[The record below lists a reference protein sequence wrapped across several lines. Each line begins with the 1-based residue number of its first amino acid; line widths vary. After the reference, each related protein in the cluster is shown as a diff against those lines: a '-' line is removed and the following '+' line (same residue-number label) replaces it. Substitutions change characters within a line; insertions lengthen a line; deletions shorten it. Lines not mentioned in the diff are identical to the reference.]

1 MKEEIIQKIKEAG
14 VPEAEVNNFYEL
26 LSEQVLDLLFEDLG
40 EKSSDEE
47 LQVIEQRI
55 KEAKSVEHFESIIKE
70 LAFTAYGEEAT
81 TEINNMYLDLIDSF
95 KKNIEDAKALIE
107 RANSGDADAKA
118 LLEKATNTDEYKSIM
133 GEE

>member
-26 LSEQVLDLLFEDLG
+26 LSEQVLDLLFEDLS

-95 KKNIEDAKALIE
+95 KKNIEEAKALIE

>member
-1 MKEEIIQKIKEAG
+1 MKDEIIQKIKEAE
-14 VPEAEVNNFYEL
+14 VPEAEVETFYEL
-26 LSEQVLDLLFEDLG
+26 LSEQVLDLLFEDLT

-55 KEAKSVEHFESIIKE
+55 KEAKSVEHYESIIKE

-81 TEINNMYLDLIDSF
+81 TEITNMYYDLIDAF
-95 KKNIEDAKALIE
+95 QKNVAEAKALIE
-107 RANSGDADAKA
+107 KANSGDPDAKS
-118 LLEKATNTDEYKSIM
+118 LLEKAMKTDEYKSIM

>member
-14 VPEAEVNNFYEL
+14 VPETEVETFYEL
-26 LSEQVLDLLFEDLG
+26 LSEQVLDLLFEDLS

-47 LQVIEQRI
+47 LQIIEQRI

-70 LAFTAYGEEAT
+70 LAYTAYGEEAT
-81 TEINNMYLDLIDSF
+81 TEISNMYLDLIDSF
-95 KKNIEDAKALIE
+95 KKSIEDAKALIE
-107 RANSGDADAKA
+107 RANSGDTQAQTLLNKA
-118 LLEKATNTDEYKSIM
+118 IGTDEYKRIM

>member
-26 LSEQVLDLLFEDLG
+26 LSEQVLDLLFEDLS

>member
-1 MKEEIIQKIKEAG
+1 MKEEIIQEIKEAG

>member
-1 MKEEIIQKIKEAG
+1 MKDEIIQKIKEAG

-26 LSEQVLDLLFEDLG
+26 LSEQVLDLLFEDLS

>member
-14 VPEAEVNNFYEL
+14 VPEAEVSNFYEL
-26 LSEQVLDLLFEDLG
+26 LSEQVLDLLFEDLS

>member
-1 MKEEIIQKIKEAG
+1 
-14 VPEAEVNNFYEL
+14 
-26 LSEQVLDLLFEDLG
+26 QVLDLLFEDLG

-95 KKNIEDAKALIE
+95 KKNIEEAKALIE

>member
-26 LSEQVLDLLFEDLG
+26 LSEQVLDLLFEDLS

-47 LQVIEQRI
+47 FQVIEQRI

-70 LAFTAYGEEAT
+70 LAFTAYGEDAT
-81 TEINNMYLDLIDSF
+81 AEIFHMYEDLIDTF
-95 KKNIEDAKALIE
+95 KKNIEDAKGLIE
-107 RANSGDADAKA
+107 RANSGDTDAKT
-118 LLEKATNTDEYKSIM
+118 LLDKAMNTDEYKSII

>member
-14 VPEAEVNNFYEL
+14 VPEAEVENFYEL
-26 LSEQVLDLLFEDLG
+26 LSEQVMDLLFEDLT

-47 LQVIEQRI
+47 LEVIESRI
-55 KEAKSVEHFESIIKE
+55 KEAKSVEHYESIIKE

-81 TEINNMYLDLIDSF
+81 TEITNMYYDLIDAF
-95 KKNIEDAKALIE
+95 QKNVAEAKALIE
-107 RANSGDADAKA
+107 KANSGDPDARSLLDKA
-118 LLEKATNTDEYKSIM
+118 MKTDEYKSIM

>member
-1 MKEEIIQKIKEAG
+1 MKDEIIQKIKEAG
-14 VPEAEVNNFYEL
+14 VPETEVETFYEL
-26 LSEQVLDLLFEDLG
+26 LSEQVLDLLFEDLT